1 MKDPQRLADYVDHI
15 LDAIWR
21 ISKYCENVDEL
32 SFLSNQLIQDAVI
45 RNFEVIGEASNNI
58 DRLFPEFIG
67 QYPHL
72 PLIDAYEMR
81 NALAHGY
88 FKVDLKVVWNTIQ
101 KHLPALFD
109 ELTVIKSK
117 L

>member
-1 MKDPQRLADYVDHI
+1 M
-15 LDAIWR
+15 
-21 ISKYCENVDEL
+21 
-32 SFLSNQLIQDAVI
+32 
-45 RNFEVIGEASNNI
+45 
-58 DRLFPEFIG
+58 
-67 QYPHL
+67 
-72 PLIDAYEMR
+72 IDAYEMR